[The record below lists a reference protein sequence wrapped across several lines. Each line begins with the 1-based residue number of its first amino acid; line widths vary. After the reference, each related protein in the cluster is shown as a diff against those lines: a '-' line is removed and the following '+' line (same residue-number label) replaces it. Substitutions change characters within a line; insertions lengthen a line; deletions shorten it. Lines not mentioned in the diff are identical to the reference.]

1 MTDDRDGGDAVDTTT
16 ALTEHERE
24 IVSQCLRAAVE
35 GPFFPEWEFQTL
47 MGVSREEIS
56 GLRTRWQASVIDH
69 DDEDVVRNVLNHLIG
84 YPHGHETEWRAHID
98 AGLDAV
104 SSILAKLSKG
114 SEPRR

>member
-1 MTDDRDGGDAVDTTT
+1 MTADRDGGDAVDTTT
-16 ALTEHERE
+16 ALSEHERE
-24 IVSQCLRAAVE
+24 IISQCLRAAVE

-47 MGVSREEIS
+47 VGVSREEIS
-56 GLRTRWQASVIDH
+56 SLCTRWQASVNDH
-69 DDEDVVRNVLNHLIG
+69 DDQDVVLNVLNNLIG

-98 AGLDAV
+98 AGPDEV